1 MRYARALSEIL
12 MVTGLS
18 SANLMGAVQVLPS
31 PQYLEQDKEGIRI
44 SRGRPVR
51 LVIGPSRAGTAK
63 IELAANYL
71 RKHLEDRGVSQ
82 TVKSAD
88 SVAQEP
94 EGVHIYL
101 WDYSTDRHPD
111 ISVNLL
117 DQEVLSGDSY
127 QGQGYIIR
135 TMLPESIWVV
145 GGTAQGTLYGAMTLL
160 QLVETIE
167 QGIRIPGIYIRD
179 YPDFPFRA
187 ASDWLL
193 RIELSHM
200 TYDRGQGLE
209 AFIRLCE
216 RRLDRALRFK
226 INMVLM
232 DGFGWDIGKHFSGYG
247 DAMLRLNRYARARG
261 IRLIFGG
268 YGAGYDM
275 PEAEYKGRVFE
286 NREWYPDGPRYQC
299 LGGPYRGRGG
309 CRGNEALNEL
319 KAEEFRKFVA
329 AVEPGAL
336 YIHHEDCCAFNEFSR
351 AWAERCDRCRKRWP
365 SGDFRAPTG
374 GAGALATGY
383 SALIKAVNNVKKPDG
398 SYDASRDLEIL
409 LVSPIYAPN
418 SSSSEDWS
426 NVLELWHN
434 IVNLL
439 PPAANVQVATR
450 ETFPQEGGGGNWVRL
465 FDSALYTPTKFG
477 LILFFAGGADNFF
490 SDYPLTG
497 TPALNAMFRGART
510 IYNAT
515 GDFYQ
520 EPMELINAEYSWNAR
535 PVWPYRESMPSSE
548 VLALRHRYIYEPNQP
563 PEIFGQNGLFTRV
576 CEILYGVKAAPWM
589 ASYYRESAWLPE
601 SPAPD
606 EPPNQLRRQITYL
619 PGVWDRAYAIPAHW
633 LHLRVD
639 SALWGR
645 EIQSGRVKKQME
657 TWKID
662 RAEVHRRQARR
673 WHIVSQLTRR
683 GTEWISRALS
693 ADPLPESRADLE
705 FLHRSL
711 ETYQPLLKSLVEFH
725 QALSIR
731 FSKEAPGTTWKSGMD
746 SALALARQARE
757 AAARAFPAP
766 VDPKWSEVGV
776 LRSSID
782 ELIVSIGN
790 FRKEIHE

>member
-1 MRYARALSEIL
+1 
-12 MVTGLS
+12 
-18 SANLMGAVQVLPS
+18 
-31 PQYLEQDKEGIRI
+31 
-44 SRGRPVR
+44 
-51 LVIGPSRAGTAK
+51 
-63 IELAANYL
+63 
-71 RKHLEDRGVSQ
+71 
-82 TVKSAD
+82 
-88 SVAQEP
+88 
-94 EGVHIYL
+94 
-101 WDYSTDRHPD
+101 
-111 ISVNLL
+111 
-117 DQEVLSGDSY
+117 
-127 QGQGYIIR
+127 
-135 TMLPESIWVV
+135 
-145 GGTAQGTLYGAMTLL
+145 
-160 QLVETIE
+160 
-167 QGIRIPGIYIRD
+167 
-179 YPDFPFRA
+179 
-187 ASDWLL
+187 
-193 RIELSHM
+193 
-200 TYDRGQGLE
+200 
-209 AFIRLCE
+209 
-216 RRLDRALRFK
+216 
-226 INMVLM
+226 
-232 DGFGWDIGKHFSGYG
+232 
-247 DAMLRLNRYARARG
+247 
-261 IRLIFGG
+261 
-268 YGAGYDM
+268 
-275 PEAEYKGRVFE
+275 
-286 NREWYPDGPRYQC
+286 
-299 LGGPYRGRGG
+299 
-309 CRGNEALNEL
+309 
-319 KAEEFRKFVA
+319 
-329 AVEPGAL
+329 
-336 YIHHEDCCAFNEFSR
+336 
-351 AWAERCDRCRKRWP
+351 
-365 SGDFRAPTG
+365 
-374 GAGALATGY
+374 
-383 SALIKAVNNVKKPDG
+383 
-398 SYDASRDLEIL
+398 
-409 LVSPIYAPN
+409 
-418 SSSSEDWS
+418 
-426 NVLELWHN
+426 
-434 IVNLL
+434 
-439 PPAANVQVATR
+439 
-450 ETFPQEGGGGNWVRL
+450 
-465 FDSALYTPTKFG
+465 
-477 LILFFAGGADNFF
+477 
-490 SDYPLTG
+490 
-497 TPALNAMFRGART
+497 MFRGART